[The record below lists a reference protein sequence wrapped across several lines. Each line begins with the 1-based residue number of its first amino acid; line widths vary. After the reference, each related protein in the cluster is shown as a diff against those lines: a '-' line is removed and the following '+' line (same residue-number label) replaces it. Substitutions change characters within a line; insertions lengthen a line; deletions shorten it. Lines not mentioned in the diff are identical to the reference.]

1 MERSSSLLAGTCLAI
16 SALAIAMFP
25 GKSEARPNCPTCMA
39 GYEAC
44 LASGASNCDTRYA
57 ACLRWCP
64 YLVKAGTASL
74 TAADKQPQNESQ
86 SIALKNFEANSTPI
100 TLTPAVNIEG

>member
-1 MERSSSLLAGTCLAI
+1 MERSNSLLAGTCIAI

-25 GKSEARPNCPTCMA
+25 GKSEARPNCPTCLA

-44 LASGASNCDTRYA
+44 LASGASDCDTRYA

-64 YLVKAGTASL
+64 YPAKTDAASSTVAKGL
-74 TAADKQPQNESQ
+74 IRGEPQP
-86 SIALKNFEANSTPI
+86 IALEKSEPNSTPI
-100 TLTPAVNIEG
+100 TLTRVANVDG

>member
-1 MERSSSLLAGTCLAI
+1 MERSNSLLAGTCLAI

-44 LASGASNCDTRYA
+44 LSSGASDCDKRYA

-64 YLVKAGTASL
+64 AKAGGA
-74 TAADKQPQNESQ
+74 
-86 SIALKNFEANSTPI
+86 ALKSGAEPVQPLLHSVAQDTSDARFMPVPFARS
-100 TLTPAVNIEG
+100 ARRGG